1 MSGGLRAASSACTMM
16 EKSEAA
22 AMGGG
27 GGGCLRFT
35 FFLAELLFGGI
46 YRFDKWISLYD
57 YIKAS

>member
-22 AMGGG
+22 ARGG